1 MVRHNDGKIAL
12 KWAIQK
18 RAPKA
23 IKIDGEDKYYIFVP
37 KLNIFMAW
45 VEPNHVDR
53 LLAHKEKT
61 CNCNNGTYQ
70 LAFVQASLLDVNL
83 WETGNRYGF
92 PDAPYREITENG

>member
-1 MVRHNDGKIAL
+1 MIKNKQGQIAL

-23 IKIDGEDKYYIFVP
+23 VQIDGADKYYIFVP

-45 VEPNHVDR
+45 VEPEHVER
-53 LLAHKEKT
+53 LLKHKEKT

-70 LAFVQASLLDVNL
+70 NAFTYANLLDVNL
-83 WETGNRYGF
+83 WMSGTRYGVPN
-92 PDAPYREITENG
+92 PDYFEAEEN